1 MSFLENKLS
10 VAEGRNGVLEKEK
23 GELEVKV
30 ADITSDVK
38 SETGVIGKCNY
49 FSLIWPKTP
58 KLGQSNFESGGC
70 V

>member
-1 MSFLENKLS
+1 MGLLKNKLS

-49 FSLIWPKTP
+49 FSLISWKSFNVEFNETIF
-58 KLGQSNFESGGC
+58 QF
-70 V
+70 